1 MIIYSNSANLDEIIE
16 TIKVEESKRTL
27 HNNYISGE
35 DFDRLISGDK
45 YKSCFDKE

>member
-1 MIIYSNSANLDEIIE
+1 MGICSNSATLDEIIE
-16 TIKVEESKRTL
+16 AIKIEESKRTL

-35 DFDRLISGDK
+35 DFDRLVSGDK